1 MIEMRYVDSG
11 LWSLPFKL
19 LVRGLIGILGA
30 LNPGLRDRLKVFVL
44 LFYRHEEYMM
54 RHNITGAAIGVPWS
68 RAEWVSPSLHLG
80 PGSPGVSSS
89 HNSDSNFPAQPRRP
103 DISLARATNFS

>member
-30 LNPGLRDRLKVFVL
+30 LNPGLRDRLKCYYF
-44 LFYRHEEYMM
+44 
-54 RHNITGAAIGVPWS
+54 I
-68 RAEWVSPSLHLG
+68 
-80 PGSPGVSSS
+80 
-89 HNSDSNFPAQPRRP
+89 DRRN
-103 DISLARATNFS
+103 T